1 MTDILKELYRD
12 KIIDL
17 YNNPPHKA
25 ELENNTHESHG
36 HNPTCGD
43 NIMIRA
49 IVDQNNVIKQIKY
62 TGEGCAIS
70 QAALNL
76 LIEELENKEIN
87 SLEKIDIN
95 KIKELLG
102 VDISHARENCASLGL
117 NTCKKMLAS
126 KDEEK

>member
-1 MTDILKELYRD
+1 MTDILKELYRE

-17 YNNPPHKA
+17 YNNPPHKSELA
-25 ELENNTHESHG
+25 EFTHESHG

-43 NIMIRA
+43 NIMIKA
-49 IVDQNNVIKQIKY
+49 IVNENNIIKQIKY

-76 LIEELENKEIN
+76 LIEELVDKNIDN
-87 SLEKIDIN
+87 LEKIDIN
-95 KIKELLG
+95 SIKNLLG

-117 NTCKKMLAS
+117 NTCKKMF
-126 KDEEK
+126 KHN